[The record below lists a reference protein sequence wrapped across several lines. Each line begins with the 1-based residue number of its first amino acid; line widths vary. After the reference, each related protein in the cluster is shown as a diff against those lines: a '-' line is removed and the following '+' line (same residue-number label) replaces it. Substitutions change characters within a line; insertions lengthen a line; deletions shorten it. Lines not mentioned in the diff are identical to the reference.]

1 MEWMNYHH
9 LLYFWLAAREGSVT
23 AASEILQLS
32 APTVSGQ
39 INLLE
44 ESLGQKLFKRAG
56 RSLVMT
62 DAGKLVYRYA
72 EEIFTLGEALQAEV
86 KGRQQVI
93 ARRLHV
99 GIAPAVP
106 DLVVEHLLHPI
117 TSTPQQ
123 LKIIVHTATLGELL
137 GQLAVRSLDVV
148 LTDAPAANPKLNLWS
163 HLLFEGGTTI
173 FATAKAAR
181 MLKPG
186 FPKSLTKSHLF
197 LPAANS
203 ATRRELEAW
212 LDDKKVLPQRT
223 TDCDDASLMA
233 SLAAGI
239 DGVFAAPT
247 PLAGE
252 LNKRYGAVP
261 LGRADVKQRVY
272 AITTER
278 KPKIPAVATLL
289 KMK

>member
-23 AASEILQLS
+23 AAAEILQLS

-106 DLVVEHLLHPI
+106 DLVVERLLHPI
-117 TSTPQQ
+117 TSIPQQ
-123 LKIIVHTATLGELL
+123 LKIIVHTATLSELL

-163 HLLFEGGTTI
+163 HLLFESGTTI

-181 MLKPG
+181 ALKQG
-186 FPKSLTKSHLF
+186 FPKSLSKSHLF
-197 LPAANS
+197 LPAATA
-203 ATRRELEAW
+203 ATRRDLEAW
-212 LDDKKVLPQRT
+212 LDDKKARPQRT
-223 TDCDDASLMA
+223 TDCDDSSLMA
-233 SLAAGI
+233 SLASGV
-239 DGVFAAPT
+239 DGAFAAPT

-252 LNKRYGAVP
+252 LNDRYGAVA
-261 LGRADVKQRVY
+261 LGRADVRQRVY

-289 KMK
+289 KLK

>member
-23 AASEILQLS
+23 AAAEILQLS

-99 GIAPAVP
+99 GIAPAVS
-106 DLVVEHLLHPI
+106 DLVVERLLHPI

-123 LKIIVHTATLGELL
+123 LKIIVHTATLAELL

-163 HLLFEGGTTI
+163 HLLFESGTTI
-173 FATAKAAR
+173 FSTAKGAR
-181 MLKPG
+181 TLKQG
-186 FPKSLTKSHLF
+186 FPRALAKSHLF
-197 LPAANS
+197 LPSANA
-203 ATRRELEAW
+203 ATRRDLEAW
-212 LDDKKVLPQRT
+212 LDDKNARPQRT

-239 DGVFAAPT
+239 DGAFAAPT
-247 PLAGE
+247 PLADE
-252 LNKRYGAVP
+252 LSKRYGAVV

-289 KMK
+289 KLK

>member
-23 AASEILQLS
+23 AAAEELQLS

-72 EEIFTLGEALQAEV
+72 EEIFTIGEALQAEV

-93 ARRLHV
+93 ARRLHI
-99 GIAPAVP
+99 GISPFVS
-106 DLVVEHLLHPI
+106 DLVAERVLHPI
-117 TSTPQQ
+117 TSIPQQ
-123 LKIIVHTATLGELL
+123 LKIVVHTAALPELL

-148 LTDAPAANPKLNLWS
+148 LTDATAANPKLNLWS
-163 HLLFEGGTTI
+163 HLLFESGTSI
-173 FATAKAAR
+173 FATARAAR
-181 MLKPG
+181 TLKQG
-186 FPKSLTKSHLF
+186 FPRSLAQSHFF
-197 LPAANS
+197 LPAAS
-203 ATRRELEAW
+203 AATRRDLEAW
-212 LDDKKVLPQRT
+212 LDDKKARPQRT
-223 TDCDDASLMA
+223 TECDDASLMA
-233 SLAAGI
+233 VLAGI
-239 DGVFAAPT
+239 DGAFAAPT
-247 PLAGE
+247 PLADD
-252 LNKRYGAVP
+252 LNKRYGTVT